1 MVDVTLHPGAV
12 LVPPALLILLSSEG
26 ELVSFLGDVSL
37 LELTSS
43 EMQAVTGQAAWI
55 HPSSL
60 PVSYG
65 GKGASRKGRMNLSR
79 QQVVEDFP
87 SSGGCAHMGG
97 LNSPR
102 ISRGA
107 LTGLTSP

>member
-1 MVDVTLHPGAV
+1 MVDVTLHPDAV

-43 EMQAVTGQAAWI
+43 EMHAVTGQAAWV

-60 PVSYG
+60 PVS
-65 GKGASRKGRMNLSR
+65 
-79 QQVVEDFP
+79 
-87 SSGGCAHMGG
+87 
-97 LNSPR
+97 
-102 ISRGA
+102 
-107 LTGLTSP
+107 